1 MTDESY
7 IKKTIEQ
14 LKKEKAQHV
23 DKFAGNHAHA
33 GCAPNFDRAIKNLE
47 NEEYLIVSKRDPK
60 RAADLVG
67 KDAKNDDGCKV
78 PRADEPA
85 DYTEAGDI
93 GDEQMPAGD
102 IKTDKKAWNLDAS
115 KNLNLEIPKKV
126 KEFMDG
132 L

>member
-14 LKKEKAQHV
+14 LKREKAQHQE
-23 DKFAGNHAHA
+23 KFAGNQAHV
-33 GCAPNFDRAIKNLE
+33 GCAPNFDRAIEGLE
-47 NEEYLIVSKRDPK
+47 DEEYRIVAGKSKSLANSSED
-60 RAADLVG
+60 V
-67 KDAKNDDGCKV
+67 AKNIDAGCKV
-78 PRADEPA
+78 PKADEPA

-102 IKTDKKAWNLDAS
+102 IKTDKKAWNYDAS
-115 KNLNLEIPKKV
+115 KNLKDEIPKKV
-126 KEFMDG
+126 KEFMAG